1 MPYTWGAMMIPIDI
15 IRKIGCIFFIF
26 LVFVGFGSAAEEQ
39 STITIGLPIDPSAY
53 YGEMDGNIHIWNQ
66 PIDWN
71 ILPYPIMQFSQEE
84 LATIMR
90 SYTEKPGIELSSRS
104 GSIQSAEDAE
114 GMRYVSLLST
124 LPYDPALRNQG
135 SCGNCWVF
143 ASMASVELQMV
154 TQEMPD
160 RLSIQAFNSG
170 WTGPKKLAG
179 SWFACYGGTPDWFV
193 EYYLT
198 DGEMELIPWSN
209 EGAAFADASCTLAS
223 CTGPQTNFE
232 DIAKIPAYTIDTL
245 TNDRV
250 ITTVVETKDAIS
262 NIKTLID
269 NDIPVLLALF
279 FPNREAWQDFYTF
292 WEQGEET
299 EYAFDVTRYAGNA
312 WNYAQGG
319 GHQVLV
325 TGYYED
331 GETGYFECL
340 NSWGGPKN
348 RPNGTF
354 LIKMD
359 VDYNSKYRNNV
370 LAQMFEALVIDIGEY
385 IQAPLIQG
393 EGFSSHIDVQPGIDR
408 E

>member
-1 MPYTWGAMMIPIDI
+1 MNVQASIV
-15 IRKIGCIFFIF
+15 RNVGCILFI
-26 LVFVGFGSAAEEQ
+26 LLLLAGIGSADEEQ
-39 STITIGLPIDPSAY
+39 SSITIGLPVDPSAQ
-53 YGEMDGNIHIWNQ
+53 YGEMDGDIHTWNQ
-66 PIDWN
+66 PIDWS
-71 ILPYPIMQFSQEE
+71 IQPYPIMQFSKEE
-84 LATIMR
+84 LETIMR
-90 SYTEKPGIELSSRS
+90 AYTQKAGINLSSK
-104 GSIQSAEDAE
+104 SIRPADDAK
-114 GMRYVSLLST
+114 GMKYVSLLST

-143 ASMASVELQMV
+143 ASIASIELQMAA
-154 TQEMPD
+154 QEMPE

-170 WTGPKKLAG
+170 WTGPKEFVKY
-179 SWFACYGGTPDWFV
+179 SWFACDGGTPNWFV

-198 DGEMELIPWSN
+198 DGEMQLIPWSN
-209 EGAAFADASCTLAS
+209 EGAAFADASCTKAS
-223 CTGPQTNFE
+223 CTGPQIPDK
-232 DIAKIPAYTIDTL
+232 DIVKIPAYTIDSI

-250 ITTVVETKDAIS
+250 ITTNIETKVAIS
-262 NIKTLID
+262 NIKTLVD

-279 FPNREAWQDFYTF
+279 FPHREAWQDFYTF
-292 WEQGEET
+292 WEHGDEKAH
-299 EYAFDVTRYAGNA
+299 AFDVTRYAGSI

-340 NSWGGPKN
+340 NSWGGSEN

-359 VDYNSKYRNNV
+359 VNYNSAYRNNV
-370 LAQMFEALVIDIGEY
+370 LAQMFEALVIDIGKYIPEPA
-385 IQAPLIQG
+385 IQA
-393 EGFSSHIDVQPGIDR
+393 EDFSSQIKIQPGIER